1 MYGLKSLDRLVKCH
15 ARWWLGKNKEARVN
29 VTICDLFGSLGTVL
43 CIGCFVNACFVL
55 TMTMTQTKH
64 YIYVYFIF
72 GIP

>member
-15 ARWWLGKNKEARVN
+15 ARWWLGKNKEAREI

-64 YIYVYFIF
+64 
-72 GIP
+72 